1 MQQHQL
7 TQGSP
12 EWHAHRAQFFNA
24 SDAPAMLGISP
35 YKTRAALLQERA
47 TGIAPEITPQQQR
60 IFDRGHQLEALARPI
75 AEDIVGEELFPIVG
89 TEGKLAASFDGI
101 TMLGDTVFEHKTL
114 NQSLRYDWDS
124 DNGWHL
130 PEHYQAQ
137 MEQQLMVSG
146 AERVLFMASEQ
157 GEDGQLHYQHCW
169 YASNPAMR
177 QRIIDGWAQF
187 EADLAAWQPAET
199 AQPAQAAPVESL
211 PAPIVTVGGA
221 LSVGG
226 NLPAFGQ
233 ALRAFIERIPAKPA
247 TDQEFADAEAACKAL
262 KKAED
267 ALKAAEDQALAQI
280 SDVEIMRRTVA
291 DLQALART
299 TRLATEKLVKAEKE
313 ARKTALVMQARAD
326 FARYVQTLEAN
337 LKGMHL
343 QLPAPDFGAAVK
355 GLSSL
360 ESMRQKLTAALLE
373 GQAQANTLAERIARN
388 LQMLERVSDHS
399 FLFADREQLV
409 CTYTDRELE
418 RIIAARIA
426 EHQQAEAARLE
437 AERERIRK
445 EEEARAAKAAQ
456 EQVAEILSHEAQVAA
471 FEKSC
476 RESDGRRAAEIA
488 HIEATQPPTLRLG
501 EINTR
506 LAPLSITEAGL
517 RQLGFEPAGHDRRAV
532 LYHEH
537 QWPDMCAAIV
547 ARVQAAAAIGA
558 DA

>member
-1 MQQHQL
+1 MQQHNL
-7 TQGSP
+7 TQGSA
-12 EWHAHRAQFFNA
+12 EWHAHRARFFNA
-24 SDAPAMLGISP
+24 SDAAAMLGISP
-35 YKTRAALLQERA
+35 YKTRAQLLQERA
-47 TGIAPEITPQQQR
+47 TGIAMEITTQQQR
-60 IFDRGHQLEALARPI
+60 VFNRGHELEALARPI
-75 AEDIVGEELFPIVG
+75 AEDIVGEELFPVVG
-89 TEGKLAASFDGI
+89 SSGNLSASFDGI
-101 TMLGDTVFEHKTL
+101 TMLGDTVFEHKTM

-124 DNGWHL
+124 GNGWHL

-157 GEDGQLHYQHCW
+157 GDDGQLHSKHCW
-169 YASNPAMR
+169 YVSDPAMR

-187 EADLAAWQPAET
+187 EADLQNWQPTET
-199 AQPAQAAPVESL
+199 VQPAQAAPVESL
-211 PAPIVTVGGA
+211 PAPVVTVGGA

-226 NLPAFGQ
+226 NLPAFGL
-233 ALRAFIERIPAKPA
+233 ALRAFIDRIPAKPA
-247 TDQEFADAEAACKAL
+247 TDQEFADAEAACKTL

-291 DLQALART
+291 DLQNLART

-326 FARYVQTLEAN
+326 FDRHVQKLEAD
-337 LKGMHL
+337 L
-343 QLPAPDFGAAVK
+343 QGLRLQAPQPDFGAAIK

-373 GQAQANTLAERIARN
+373 GQAQANTLAGRIAGN
-388 LQMLERVSDHS
+388 LQTLDNAHEHA
-399 FLFADREQLV
+399 FLFADRQTLVLKDPETLALIIEQ
-409 CTYTDRELE
+409 
-418 RIIAARIA
+418 RIRD
-426 EHQQAEAARLE
+426 HQQAEAARLE

-445 EEEARAAKAAQ
+445 EEEARAAQAAQ

-476 RESDGRRAAEIA
+476 RESDERRAAEIA
-488 HIEATQPPTLRLG
+488 HIEATQPPALRLG

-532 LYHEH
+532 LYHQH
-537 QWPDMCAAIV
+537 QWPDMCAAI
-547 ARVQAAAAIGA
+547 ARHVQAQANRPA
-558 DA
+558 